1 MNPKKTF
8 SIAIALCIV
17 LGIAIASGLPSQ
29 LIQAQDNSDFTYA
42 GEVDAPEFPAN
53 LEWLN
58 VSEPLTIAD
67 LEGKIVILDFWTY
80 GCINCIHIIP
90 DLHRLEEEFG
100 DELVVIGVHS
110 AKFEN
115 EGQIDNIRNI
125 VQRYEVTH
133 PVVNDVD
140 FRIWQT
146 YGVNAWPTLV
156 VIDPLGKVVGGNA
169 GEGVYEIFQ
178 PVLSIMQEEYS
189 EAGLLNDTPLPSLAP
204 EIENRLATALN
215 YPGKVLADP
224 ATNRLIISDTT
235 NHRLVVTDL
244 NNTDNFIVIGTGEPG
259 FTNGTFEEAA
269 FNAPQG
275 LALDGDL
282 LYLADTNNHAIRVID
297 LKQRT
302 VQTLA
307 GTGEQANTYPPIAGR
322 LPSVALSSPWDVTIH
337 NGILY
342 IAMAGPHQLWRI
354 NLESGEVIPHA
365 GSGRE
370 GIVDASLSTAQ
381 LAQPSGIDTNGE
393 ILYFADSEV
402 SAIRTASI
410 DPDGEVDTI
419 VGTGLFDF
427 GDADGIGDEVLL
439 QHALGVTVGPDGLL
453 YIADTYNNKIKVINP
468 ETRESTTF
476 AGNGEPGQVDGTLEE
491 ARFYEPGGIDYADG
505 KLYIADTNN
514 HAIRVIDLEEGIV
527 STVTFTDP
535 TALIPV
541 ENDEATVVNPE
552 NDPTFFDLDDA
563 AVELETQTVSAGEG
577 ELVFNITMPADY
589 KLNDQAP
596 FTVISSEDDTVS
608 VSEDFMNYREVL
620 PELPLHIP
628 VTFNEGSTIYST
640 DLTIYWCEAVRETL
654 CFIERVT
661 LTIPVNVSTD
671 SENSELVLTYDLV
684 PPEAASDF
692 E

>member
-17 LGIAIASGLPSQ
+17 FGIAIASGLPSQ

-140 FRIWQT
+140 FRIWQN

-156 VIDPLGKVVGGNA
+156 IIDPLGKVVGGNA

-189 EAGLLNDTPLPSLAP
+189 EAGLLNNTPLPSLAP
-204 EIENRLATALN
+204 EIENRIATALN

-244 NNTDNFIVIGTGEPG
+244 NNTDNFVVIGTGELG
-259 FTNGTFEEAA
+259 FTNGTFEEAT
-269 FNAPQG
+269 FNSPQG

-297 LKQRT
+297 LKLRT

-307 GTGEQANTYPPIAGR
+307 GTGQQANTYPPIAGR
-322 LPSVALSSPWDVTIH
+322 LPNVALSSPWDVTIH

-354 NLESGEVIPHA
+354 NLESGEVVPHA

-476 AGNGEPGQVDGTLEE
+476 AGNGEPGQLDGTLEE

-514 HAIRVIDLEEGIV
+514 HTIRVIDLQEGTV
-527 STVTFTDP
+527 SSVTFTDP

-608 VSEDFMNYREVL
+608 VSEDFMDYREVL

-628 VTFNEGSTIYST
+628 VTFNEGSTVYST

-661 LTIPVNVSTD
+661 LTVPVNVSTD
-671 SENSELVLTYDLV
+671 GENSELVLTYDLV